1 MSKEFKK
8 PNTPEES
15 VEQHEEE
22 LRVRN
27 LGEDIPDKTSEPQ
40 EPKIE
45 GQTDTEKVIG
55 QMTET
60 LDSISR
66 ILNDLKAEEVLGT
79 DLQDRFLEQRDALDT
94 IEYKLGKLK
103 ERL

>member
-1 MSKEFKK
+1 
-8 PNTPEES
+8 
-15 VEQHEEE
+15 
-22 LRVRN
+22 
-27 LGEDIPDKTSEPQ
+27 
-40 EPKIE
+40 
-45 GQTDTEKVIG
+45 
-55 QMTET
+55 MTET